1 MDNGIVKRMSE
12 ILSGLKECAV
22 ALSPYLML
30 EVFVP
35 GGTALALLLFWRR
48 RKAGRALLPGKRR
61 ASEPLL
67 RDQGAAQP
75 IATMAACCAILVF
88 MLAA

>member
-1 MDNGIVKRMSE
+1 MDNGIVKRMGE
-12 ILSGLKECAV
+12 ILAGLKECAV

-35 GGTALALLLFWRR
+35 GGTALALLLFLRR
-48 RKAGRALLPGKRR
+48 RKPGRAPLRR
-61 ASEPLL
+61 KQAAIESPL

-75 IATMAACCAILVF
+75 VVTMAACCAILVF